1 MPAMITNT
9 LCQPNQDIVLQAIPE
24 TCGDGAPN
32 SYPWLG
38 NTVVADHRMGFLL
51 RIIDLRASHA
61 MYLSGE
67 TLRPAKAT
75 CFQQASKG
83 ATLDDLELGSD
94 KYMLADEAACLPDA
108 TIAYT
113 QMQAQPV
120 MVFLHQL
127 LSSPII
133 YVQSVL

>member
-1 MPAMITNT
+1 MITNA
-9 LCQPNQDIVLQAIPE
+9 LCQPNQDIALQALPE

-38 NTVVADHRMGFLL
+38 NTVVADHRMGLLL
-51 RIIDLRASHA
+51 RYIDLRASVA

-67 TLRPAKAT
+67 TLPPIQAT
-75 CFQQASKG
+75 WFQQRASEG
-83 ATLDDLELGSD
+83 ATLELGID
-94 KYMLADEAACLPDA
+94 TFIFNAEAAWFPDA
-108 TIAYT
+108 GKAYA
-113 QMQAQPV
+113 QMQTNPV
-120 MVFLHQL
+120 MVFLHQF